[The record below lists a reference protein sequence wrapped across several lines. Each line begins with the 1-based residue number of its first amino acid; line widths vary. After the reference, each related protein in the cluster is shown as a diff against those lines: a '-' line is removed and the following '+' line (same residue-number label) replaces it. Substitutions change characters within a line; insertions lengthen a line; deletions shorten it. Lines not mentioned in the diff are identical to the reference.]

1 MHMQKHE
8 FLLIFAHFTA
18 ACAKNN
24 NLRCKATIIQTQ
36 FILYTNLGTPFIIL
50 IILDLFVLHNTIAHL
65 MSDLL
70 YKVNYCEKMF

>member
-24 NLRCKATIIQTQ
+24 SLRCKATIIQTQ
-36 FILYTNLGTPFIIL
+36 T
-50 IILDLFVLHNTIAHL
+50 HL

-70 YKVNYCEKMF
+70 YKVLWENVLKYLWK